1 MKTRGNTLAT
11 TLLVGTLILLLGLTA
26 ASTGI
31 FHLNFG
37 LRAGH
42 GDQATNAADA
52 AIAQAVERLLT
63 EPGFGKTDD
72 PSQSVEVKLTDSVG
86 RVAFSQ
92 QQAADWGIPE
102 SHDNRGAAAA
112 VEGWNGRS
120 LPVDAI
126 QVVAVGESGG
136 VKRTV
141 EAIYH
146 VPGFPYALASSGPVH
161 SSGRLVVG
169 ALDSVEEAVD
179 GFELEDLSRAD
190 LRSNAAGLA
199 VELDGTDTRVS
210 GNLEAKGSIMV
221 SDGVTVDGE
230 LRPFAGQVDLP
241 PLEVERYFEKGGRP
255 LLGGETLVAGVR
267 ESSEHVTR
275 LSQLRLD
282 EGVLLVNGDLIV
294 DGPVVGRG
302 AIVAR
307 GKVTLNS
314 GVALAAA
321 NEVALIAQDT
331 VTISGS
337 PDGSYFQGII
347 YTEGDLVASDITL
360 VGAFLANHPEEAIN
374 PGSHVTLDNVGLVSV
389 PEAADFIVNRSHVSF
404 SFRNNVRDNDLFP
417 VGDQVVNFTVDF
429 TPEQISQLH
438 TLIFRLQ
445 SNDRDNTPRHQI
457 KRLLLD
463 ANISG
468 PPGMEFDEQ
477 NMDGPEE
484 GVNPLDMVVNA
495 LVGQGFS
502 PTGGTQ
508 TQVTAE
514 TSIFHFGLN
523 EYLSQA
529 DRIRLRLWKAH

>member
-1 MKTRGNTLAT
+1 MKARGNTLAT

-52 AIAQAVERLLT
+52 AIAEAVERLLS
-63 EPGFGKTDD
+63 EPSFGRTDD
-72 PSQSVEVKLTDSVG
+72 PSQSVEVKLTDSTG
-86 RVAFSQ
+86 RVTFSHQ
-92 QQAADWGIPE
+92 RAAEWSIPE
-102 SHDNRGAAAA
+102 SHDNRGGGAA

-126 QVVAVGESGG
+126 QVIAVGESGG

-161 SSGRLVVG
+161 SSGQLVIG
-169 ALDSVEEAVD
+169 SLDSAEEAAD
-179 GFELEDLSRAD
+179 GFTFDELGRAD
-190 LRSNAAGLA
+190 LRSNAEGLA
-199 VELDGTDTRVS
+199 VELDGTNTRVS
-210 GNLEAKGSIMV
+210 GNLEAKGSIKV
-221 SDGVTVDGE
+221 SDSVTVDGE
-230 LRPFAGQVDLP
+230 VRPFAGQVELP
-241 PLEVERYFEKGGRP
+241 PLDLEGYFEEDGRP
-255 LLGGETLVAGVR
+255 LLGGETVVAGVR
-267 ESSEHVTR
+267 ESSEQVTR

-282 EGVLLVNGDLIV
+282 EGVLLVNGDLVV
-294 DGPVVGRG
+294 DGPVLGRG

-321 NEVALIAQDT
+321 NEVALVAQDT

-360 VGAFLANHPEEAIN
+360 VGAFLANHPEEAIH
-374 PGSHVTLDNVGLVSV
+374 PGSHVTLDNVGVVSV
-389 PEAADFIVNRSHVSF
+389 PEAADFTVNRTRTSF

-417 VGDQVVNFTVDF
+417 VGDPVVN
-429 TPEQISQLH
+429 
-438 TLIFRLQ
+438 
-445 SNDRDNTPRHQI
+445 
-457 KRLLLD
+457 
-463 ANISG
+463 
-468 PPGMEFDEQ
+468 
-477 NMDGPEE
+477 
-484 GVNPLDMVVNA
+484 
-495 LVGQGFS
+495 
-502 PTGGTQ
+502 
-508 TQVTAE
+508 
-514 TSIFHFGLN
+514 
-523 EYLSQA
+523 
-529 DRIRLRLWKAH
+529 